1 MCGRG
6 IIVPVNGPPTDST
19 RRSYDKIAN
28 AYTARFGRELDDKPF
43 DREFLDAV
51 ADSVPRPGWCVD
63 LGSGPSH
70 IGAYLARW
78 GLAILSVDTS
88 HEMLRHASVLV
99 HGGVQVQADMRA
111 LPFADRSIAGIIA
124 FYSLIHISRTEL
136 MTTLVE
142 LGRVLAKDG
151 VVAVAA
157 HAAPPGNRTDQ
168 PMSALHVEE
177 MLSEPVDLDFH
188 FYPAE
193 VLGGALR
200 SLDFNLVRATERD
213 PYDTQVEAQTR
224 RAYVLAR
231 NRP

>member
-1 MCGRG
+1 
-6 IIVPVNGPPTDST
+6 VNGPPTDST

-43 DREFLDAV
+43 DREFVDAV

-78 GLAILSVDTS
+78 GLAILNVDTS

-99 HGGVQVQADMRA
+99 PDGVQVQADMRA

-188 FYPAE
+188 FIDPAE
-193 VLGGALR
+193 VVGQLAAAGLTVA
-200 SLDFNLVRATERD
+200 VRTGRQ
-213 PYDTQVEAQTR
+213 PWPGEAPTR
-224 RAYVLAR
+224 RALLLAR
-231 NRP
+231 RDRPAPGT